1 MRGLPPKT
9 LPLRVVVQGDPSLL
23 ELIAHSSEGL
33 ILVPVETN
41 LEISARVSQAD
52 VVIVDVAAL
61 REGGLKEMSQ
71 LQYRRPI
78 LAIVDEPQVSSAFA
92 SGADGVV
99 LKAQVAREISAAIAA
114 LHAGL
119 HVAPLSTLK
128 AERKQVVP
136 SGAPSSAMHTNAEP
150 NVGVFT
156 KRENEVL
163 LLMAEGQ
170 SNKQIAAKLGI
181 SEHTAKFHV
190 NSILQKMSAQKRV
203 EAVVRA
209 AQRGIL
215 SL

>member
-9 LPLRVVVQGDPSLL
+9 LPLRVVVQGEPSLL

-52 VVIVDVAAL
+52 IVIVDIDAL

-78 LAIVDEPQVSSAFA
+78 LAIVDQSQVSSAFA
-92 SGADGVV
+92 SGAHGVV
-99 LKAQVAREISAAIAA
+99 LKTQVAREISAAIAA

-119 HVAPLSTLK
+119 HVAPLSALK
-128 AERKQVVP
+128 GDRKQ
-136 SGAPSSAMHTNAEP
+136 APATEMHTNAEP
-150 NVGVFT
+150 NAGVFT